1 MNTYAE
7 DYRTSRSE
15 KEHYIDIAIDYWSD
29 GLPLP
34 VDIHAR
40 LLGLGVDVAA
50 LEAQY
55 T

>member
-1 MNTYAE
+1 MNTFNE
-7 DYRTSRSE
+7 DHREYKTE
-15 KEHYIDIAIDYWSD
+15 ADGLIETAIDYWSD

-34 VDIHAR
+34 VDIHTK
-40 LLGLGVDVAA
+40 LVGLGVDVGR